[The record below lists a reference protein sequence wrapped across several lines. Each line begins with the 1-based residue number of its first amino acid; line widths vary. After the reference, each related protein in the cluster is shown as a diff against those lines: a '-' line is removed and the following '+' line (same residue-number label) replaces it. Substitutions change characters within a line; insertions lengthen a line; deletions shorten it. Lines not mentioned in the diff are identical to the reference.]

1 MVTIHYKNKIQQLL
15 ISLILATDPSD
26 SLQE

>member
-15 ISLILATDPSD
+15 IFLILATDPSD
-26 SLQE
+26 SLLE

>member
-15 ISLILATDPSD
+15 ILLILATDPSD
-26 SLQE
+26 SLLE